1 MVSDAYAKWAK
12 FLKFLQQPT
21 FYKIFTAIITEA
33 NSIPIIVAKD
43 RIIDFLHSYV
53 ALNVDAYKMRL
64 G

>member
-1 MVSDAYAKWAK
+1 MQNGRN
-12 FLKFLQQPT
+12 FLNFYSNRH

-43 RIIDFLHSYV
+43 RIIDFLHSYA